1 VVSEFTAPASWKGER
16 VDQTRRMADALIID
30 ACRTPRGIGKQGKG
44 ALTHLHPQHLG
55 RTVLEALVERN
66 GFDTADVDDVVW
78 GTSSQVCEQ
87 SGDLGRM
94 SALDAGYDV
103 KASGV
108 TLDRFCGSGITS
120 ANIAATAIMA
130 GMEDLVVSGGTE
142 MMSLPKKGLLP
153 MGANNPHLQEIHPQS
168 HQGVCADAIATM
180 EGIPRTALDQLAAES
195 QARAERAI
203 EEGRFDR
210 SLIPVYN
217 PDGSLALDREEFPR
231 PGTTAESLAALMPS
245 FPAVA
250 DYRHTEDAKTFREL
264 INQQY
269 PDLDIQHVH
278 HAGNSSGVVDGSA
291 AILWASE
298 DYAKVHGLR
307 ARARVVATANMG
319 DCPTLMLNAPVP
331 AARKVLQRAGLTLD
345 DIDIFE
351 INEAFAVVAE
361 KFQRDLDLD
370 RDKVNVNGGA
380 MALGHPIGAT
390 GAILIGTAL
399 DELERTDG
407 QFALITMCAGGGMA
421 PAIIIERV

>member
-1 VVSEFTAPASWKGER
+1 
-16 VDQTRRMADALIID
+16 MADALIID

-44 ALTHLHPQHLG
+44 ALAHLHPQHLG
-55 RTVLEALVERN
+55 ATVLRALVERN

-103 KASGV
+103 RASGV

-120 ANIAATAIMA
+120 ANIAASSIMA
-130 GMEDLVVSGGTE
+130 GMEDLVISGGTE

-168 HQGVCADAIATM
+168 HQGVCADAIATI
-180 EGIPRTALDQLAAES
+180 EGIPRTALDELGAES
-195 QARAERAI
+195 QARADRAI
-203 EEGRFDR
+203 REGRFDR
-210 SLIPVYN
+210 SLIPVVN
-217 PDGSLALDREEFPR
+217 LDGSVALDREEFPR
-231 PGTTAESLAALMPS
+231 PGTTAESLANLTPS
-245 FPAVA
+245 FPAIA
-250 DYRHTEDAKTFREL
+250 DYRHTEDAPSFREL
-264 INQQY
+264 INQKY
-269 PDLDIQHVH
+269 PDVDIEHVH

-291 AILWASE
+291 AILWASA
-298 DYAKVHGLR
+298 DYVEAHGLR

-331 AARKVLQRAGLTLD
+331 AARKVLQKAGLTLD
-345 DIDIFE
+345 DIDLFE

-361 KFQRDLDLD
+361 KFMRDLDLD

-390 GAILIGTAL
+390 GAMLIGTVL
-399 DELERTDG
+399 DELERIDG
-407 QFALITMCAGGGMA
+407 QFGLITMCAGGGMA
-421 PAIIIERV
+421 PAMVIERL

>member
-1 VVSEFTAPASWKGER
+1 
-16 VDQTRRMADALIID
+16 MADAFIID

-44 ALTHLHPQHLG
+44 ALAHLHPQHLG

-87 SGDLGRM
+87 SGDIGRM
-94 SALDAGYDV
+94 SALDAGYDI
-103 KASGV
+103 KASGM

-120 ANIAATAIMA
+120 ANIAANAIMA

-153 MGANNPHLQEIHPQS
+153 MGANNPHLQDIHPQS

-180 EGIPRTALDQLAAES
+180 EQIPRTALDALAAES

-203 EEGRFDR
+203 KEGRFDR
-210 SLIPVYN
+210 SLIPVHN
-217 PDGSLALDREEFPR
+217 PGDGSLALDREEFPR
-231 PGTTAESLAALMPS
+231 PGTTAESLAGLRPS
-245 FPAVA
+245 FPEIA
-250 DYRHTEDAKTFREL
+250 DYRHDEDSKTFREL

-269 PDLDIQHVH
+269 PDVDIEHVH

-291 AILWASE
+291 AILWASAE
-298 DYAKVHGLR
+298 YAKAHGLTP
-307 ARARVVATANMG
+307 RARVVATSNMG

-331 AARKVLQRAGLTLD
+331 AARKVLQKAGLTLD